1 MELHFH
7 DTDRVVL
14 ILTADAGLDSY
25 ATPGFAGDL
34 QRVIDSGARKL
45 VIDCSQ
51 LGYVSSIGIASLIR
65 LYKKVVERGGH
76 VKLVGVQ
83 GPLSRLLEI
92 TRLNQVFQTYPTLE
106 DALAAFKTEEA
117 HSA

>member
-1 MELHFH
+1 MKLHFH
-7 DTDRVVL
+7 DTDRDVL
-14 ILTADAGLDSY
+14 ILTADADLDSY

-92 TRLNQVFQTYPTLE
+92 TRLNQVFQTYPTLQ

>member
-1 MELHFH
+1 MKLHFH
-7 DTDRVVL
+7 DTDRDVL

-25 ATPGFAGDL
+25 ATPGFAGD
-34 QRVIDSGARKL
+34 
-45 VIDCSQ
+45 
-51 LGYVSSIGIASLIR
+51 
-65 LYKKVVERGGH
+65 

-92 TRLNQVFQTYPTLE
+92 TRLNQVFQTYPKLE

>member
-1 MELHFH
+1 MKLHFH
-7 DTDRVVL
+7 DTDRDVL
-14 ILTADAGLDSY
+14 ILTADAGLDLY

-76 VKLVGVQ
+76 VKLVGV
-83 GPLSRLLEI
+83 GTALAAARI
-92 TRLNQVFQTYPTLE
+92 TRLNQVFQTYPKLD